1 MHEIGVVLNIV
12 KSVDSYVQRNG
23 LSEVSYVN
31 VDIGELSGVVP
42 GCIHEYFGVAAKG
55 TIAEGAKIIIETA
68 PIRIRCRDCGFEG
81 EISKGTYACPRCGS
95 PGFRIISGREY
106 FVESVE
112 AE

>member
-1 MHEIGVVLNIV
+1 MHELVIV
-12 KSVDSYVQRNG
+12 EGILDTVIPEVRKYNVEKI
-23 LSEVSYVN
+23 LSIRLK
-31 VDIGELSGVVP
+31 IGELSGVVP
-42 GCIHEYFGVAAKG
+42 GCIHEYFGIAAKG